1 MKGAGGIR
9 KGNGEKVEGQ
19 SKRGIAGT
27 GWREGGKAGN
37 REGGKAGSGFSANG
51 QRSQGAAS
59 SRGSSDDARSLNISE
74 MDSRRKENK
83 T

>member
-27 GWREGGKAGN
+27 GWREGGKAGR
-37 REGGKAGSGFSANG
+37 REIGKAGKQEADLAPMGKEAKE
-51 QRSQGAAS
+51 QQAAGEAATM
-59 SRGSSDDARSLNISE
+59 REA
-74 MDSRRKENK
+74 
-83 T
+83 